1 MLLAVSLD
9 MQKGSNRKKTFL
21 PCILNMKPGVMLST
35 LSIEIQFL
43 FPSSRKGQ
51 LGMCQGLFNL
61 CSHFS
66 FFSRYTDSFD
76 STCVQLILTKPI
88 QLCESMPFQRLIHS
102 WKRVY

>member
-1 MLLAVSLD
+1 
-9 MQKGSNRKKTFL
+9 MQKTFL
-21 PCILNMKPGVMLST
+21 PCISNMKPGVMLST

-88 QLCESMPFQRLIHS
+88 QLCDSMPFQRLTHP